1 MLKRVN
7 HIGIAVRDLDQ
18 AIEFWNKMFG
28 VETPPPVT
36 EKDMRICMIKLGDLL
51 VELIAPLGPEGVMAR
66 HIEKRGEGIHHVC
79 YEVEDIY
86 KAVEELAAR
95 GMQFANKE
103 PREGAEGKIVFLH
116 PTATHGVLT
125 ELVQVR

>member
-7 HIGIAVRDLDQ
+7 HIGIAVQDLDK

-28 VETPPPVT
+28 VQTPTPVT
-36 EKDMRICMIKLGDLL
+36 ERDMRICMIQLGDLL
-51 VELIAPLGPEGVMAR
+51 VELIAPVGTEGVMAK

-79 YEVEDIY
+79 YEVDDIY
-86 KAVEELAAR
+86 KAVEEMSAK
-95 GMQFANKE
+95 GMRFVSKE
-103 PREGAEGKIVFLH
+103 PREGAEGKVVFLH
-116 PTATHGVLT
+116 PSATQGVLT